1 MYGREEVESGVG
13 TQESGVKSREDR
25 VIDYI
30 QILMS
35 DKEKNIIYTA
45 ADIEQYLAGSLSPLQ
60 MHAMEKAALDD
71 PFLAEA
77 MEGYAAVQ
85 NKEWNN
91 HLVALRE
98 EIANKGTKAKVIPL
112 HKSKSNWWK
121 VAAAAVII
129 LGGATFTILFNND
142 NKEDADKIQIAQAK
156 TTVIDSSLLSENT
169 KTTSV
174 TENLNPSASATMEE
188 KKALPG
194 SIAKLEE
201 PVKTTDKYIPDPG
214 GAQLK
219 PATPVATTTANEN
232 VNTIVAVPPESI
244 NPSAAGASSTNDL
257 AKEINAEKNKSA
269 AKQNDDDLLSRQ
281 KGKSPPKRE
290 AALNNFFTAQVVSPD
305 NSPLPFTNIS
315 IKKENFGTYADAK
328 GMVRLVSTDSIL
340 QVEVK
345 SVGYQPKTFALR
357 SNQASTKII
366 LQEDEPA
373 YKDRTVA
380 GNAEMAANKRIRR
393 ATMLKDS
400 VVNVEPA
407 DGWDN
412 YNTYVANNLDI
423 PESNL
428 KGDLHGEVELTFDV
442 KSNGTISNIR
452 VNKSLGAEYDDAAK
466 RLLQEGPQWKVK
478 KGRKTSA
485 SIKVQF

>member
-1 MYGREEVESGVG
+1 
-13 TQESGVKSREDR
+13 
-25 VIDYI
+25 
-30 QILMS
+30 MS
-35 DKEKNIIYTA
+35 DKGKNINYTA
-45 ADIEQYLAGSLSPLQ
+45 GDIEQYLAGKLSPLQ

-91 HLVALRE
+91 QLVALRE
-98 EIANKGTKAKVIPL
+98 EIANKGTVVAKVIPL
-112 HKSKSNWWK
+112 HQSKSNWWK
-121 VAAAAVII
+121 IAAAVVII
-129 LGGATFTILFNND
+129 GGGTIFTILFNND
-142 NKEDADKIQIAQAK
+142 KKEETDNIQIAQAK
-156 TTVIDSSLLSENT
+156 TTGIDSMVLPENT
-169 KTTSV
+169 QSASV
-174 TENLNPSASATMEE
+174 TENLNPSAAATIEE

-201 PVKTTDKYIPDPG
+201 AVKTDDKYIPDPSG
-214 GAQLK
+214 PQLK
-219 PATPVATTTANEN
+219 PVTPVATTNANQN
-232 VNTIVAVPPESI
+232 DNSIVSAPPVI
-244 NPSAAGASSTNDL
+244 NSPSAAGGNNPDDV
-257 AKEINAEKNKSA
+257 AKEINAEKNRSA
-269 AKQNDDDLLSRQ
+269 SKQNEEEVLSRQ
-281 KGKSPPKRE
+281 RSKLPAKRE
-290 AALNNFFTAQVVSPD
+290 ATLNNFFTAQVVSPD

-366 LQEDEPA
+366 LQEDEPV
-373 YKDRTVA
+373 YKDKPVS
-380 GNAEMAANKRIRR
+380 GNADMAANKRIRR
-393 ATMLKDS
+393 ATLLKDS

-412 YNTYVANNLDI
+412 YNRYVANNLDI
-423 PESNL
+423 PVSNV
-428 KGDLHGEVELTFDV
+428 KGDLHGEVELSFDV
-442 KSNGTISNIR
+442 RSNGTISNIR

-478 KGRKTSA
+478 KGKKTSA

>member
-1 MYGREEVESGVG
+1 MSG
-13 TQESGVKSREDR
+13 
-25 VIDYI
+25 
-30 QILMS
+30 
-35 DKEKNIIYTA
+35 KEKNIIYTA
-45 ADIEQYLAGSLSPLQ
+45 SDIEQYLAGKLSPLQ
-60 MHAMEKAALDD
+60 MHAMEKAVLDD

-77 MEGYAAVQ
+77 MEGYEAVQ

-98 EIANKGTKAKVIPL
+98 EIANKGTVAKVIPL

-129 LGGATFTILFNND
+129 GGGVTVTILFNND
-142 NKEDADKIQIAQAK
+142 KKEDKDNLQIAQAK
-156 TTVIDSSLLSENT
+156 TTVIDSIVLSENT
-169 KTTSV
+169 QSASV
-174 TENLNPSASATMEE
+174 TENLNPSASATIEE

-201 PVKTTDKYIPDPG
+201 AVKTEDKYIPDPS

-219 PATPVATTTANEN
+219 PVNPVAKTTANEN
-232 VNTIVAVPPESI
+232 DNPIASAPPVNN
-244 NPSAAGASSTNDL
+244 NPSAAGSNNADDL
-257 AKEINAEKNKSA
+257 AKEINAEKNKSVS
-269 AKQNDDDLLSRQ
+269 KQYEEEVLSRQ
-281 KGKSPPKRE
+281 RSKLPAKRE
-290 AALNNFFTAQVVSPD
+290 ATLNNFFTAQVVSPD

-373 YKDRTVA
+373 YKDRTVTR
-380 GNAEMAANKRIRR
+380 NADMAAGKRTRR
-393 ATMLKDS
+393 ATLLKDS

-412 YNTYVANNLDI
+412 YNRYVANNLDI

-452 VNKSLGAEYDDAAK
+452 VNKSLGTEYDDAAK

>member
-1 MYGREEVESGVG
+1 
-13 TQESGVKSREDR
+13 
-25 VIDYI
+25 
-30 QILMS
+30 MS

-45 ADIEQYLAGSLSPLQ
+45 GDIEQYLAGKLSPLQ

-77 MEGYAAVQ
+77 MEGYEAVQ

-98 EIANKGTKAKVIPL
+98 EIANKGTVAKVIPL
-112 HKSKSNWWK
+112 HKSKNNWWK
-121 VAAAAVII
+121 AAAAVII
-129 LGGATFTILFNND
+129 IGGGTTFTFLFNN
-142 NKEDADKIQIAQAK
+142 NKKEDSDKIQIAQA
-156 TTVIDSSLLSENT
+156 
-169 KTTSV
+169 TTSV
-174 TENLNPSASATMEE
+174 TDSISIPAPMPPASVTESLNPSASATSEE
-188 KKALPG
+188 KKTLPG
-194 SIAKLEE
+194 SVANLDELAKTE
-201 PVKTTDKYIPDPG
+201 DKYIPNPAG
-214 GAQLK
+214 PQLK
-219 PATPVATTTANEN
+219 PVTPVAKTSAPEN
-232 VNTIVAVPPESI
+232 DNAVASAPPVNNNPP
-244 NPSAAGASSTNDL
+244 AAGGNNNGDL
-257 AKEINAEKNKSA
+257 VKEMNAEKSKSA
-269 AKQNDDDLLSRQ
+269 AKQNDDEFLSRQ
-281 KGKSPPKRE
+281 RSQAPAKRE
-290 AALNNFFTAQVVSPD
+290 AVLNNFFTAQVVSPD

-373 YKDRTVA
+373 YKDRTVT
-380 GNAEMAANKRIRR
+380 GNADMAAGKRTRR
-393 ATMLKDS
+393 ATLLKDS

-412 YNTYVANNLDI
+412 YNRYVANNLDI

-452 VNKSLGAEYDDAAK
+452 VNKSLGTEYDDAAK

>member
-1 MYGREEVESGVG
+1 
-13 TQESGVKSREDR
+13 
-25 VIDYI
+25 
-30 QILMS
+30 MS

-45 ADIEQYLAGSLSPLQ
+45 RDIEQYLAGNLSPMQ

-77 MEGYAAVQ
+77 MEGYEAVQ

-91 HLVALRE
+91 QLVALRE
-98 EIANKGTKAKVIPL
+98 EITNKGTGAKVIQL
-112 HKSKSNWWK
+112 HKSKGNWWK
-121 VAAAAVII
+121 AAAAVII
-129 LGGATFTILFNND
+129 IGGATFTILFNN
-142 NKEDADKIQIAQAK
+142 NKKEDTDKTQIAQAK
-156 TTVIDSSLLSENT
+156 TTISDSISVPAIT
-169 KTTSV
+169 PAASV
-174 TENLNPSASATMEE
+174 TQSLNPSASATVEQ
-188 KKALPG
+188 KKTLPG
-194 SIAKLEE
+194 SIAKLNESVKDEE
-201 PVKTTDKYIPDPG
+201 KYIADPNG
-214 GAQLK
+214 PQLK
-219 PATPVATTTANEN
+219 PVTPVATTIAPEKDNA
-232 VNTIVAVPPESI
+232 IVAAPPVNN
-244 NPSAAGASSTNDL
+244 NPSASGNNADL
-257 AKEINAEKNKSA
+257 AKEMNDERSKSA
-269 AKQNDDDLLSRQ
+269 AKQSDDLEQLSRQ
-281 KGKSPPKRE
+281 RSQQANSKKE
-290 AALNNFFTAQVVSPD
+290 AALNNFFTAQVVSAD

-345 SVGYQPKTFALR
+345 SVGYQAKTFALR
-357 SNQASTKII
+357 SNQAQTKII
-366 LQEDEPA
+366 LQEDETA
-373 YKDRTVA
+373 FKDRTVIGNADMA
-380 GNAEMAANKRIRR
+380 GNKRSRR
-393 ATMLKDS
+393 VTFLKDS

-423 PESNL
+423 PESKLQGNV
-428 KGDLHGEVELTFDV
+428 HGEVELTFDV

-452 VNKSLGAEYDDAAK
+452 VNKSLGADYDEAAK